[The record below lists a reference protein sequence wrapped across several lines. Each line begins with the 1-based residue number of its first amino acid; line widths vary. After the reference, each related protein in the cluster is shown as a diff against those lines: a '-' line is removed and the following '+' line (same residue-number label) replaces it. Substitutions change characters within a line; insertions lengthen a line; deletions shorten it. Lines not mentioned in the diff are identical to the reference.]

1 MSPGTSLRSRN
12 EPLHALLIT
21 AVAILGGDIVVMFI
35 LPLMKFLPPMVL
47 PYIDGILLT
56 VVATPF
62 LYFLLYRPLVHTIE
76 EQQRAEDALSTL
88 NAQLEGRIAERTKE
102 LEDAVTV
109 LQKEVAARREVEAR
123 LVKTNQFTQ
132 RLIEC
137 APCLMAVIDV
147 KDMRCSY
154 VNGRISDLLGFEPE
168 AATLAGSSFLE
179 MIASP
184 ADHSKLVRFVK
195 TVADGRPDE
204 TISAKIDLRNSD
216 GRPSSFRLALSAV
229 SRAERE
235 AADEVLLTAVPL
247 LTTNWD

>member
-1 MSPGTSLRSRN
+1 
-12 EPLHALLIT
+12 LIT

-168 AATLAGSSFLE
+168 AATLAGSSFL
-179 MIASP
+179 SRRRP
-184 ADHSKLVRFVK
+184 TTRSWSVSSRPLP
-195 TVADGRPDE
+195 TVDPTR
-204 TISAKIDLRNSD
+204 R
-216 GRPSSFRLALSAV
+216 
-229 SRAERE
+229 SRRRSTCGTA
-235 AADEVLLTAVPL
+235 TAVRAASVSHCRRCHEPSERL
-247 LTTNWD
+247 PTRSC